1 MDAITLLKNDH
12 RSVEKL
18 FKRFEHA
25 GEKAYAEK
33 RKLVDRIIEELSQH
47 AAIEE
52 QVFYPVARATVPGT
66 EDIALESLEEHH
78 IVKWVL
84 SELEGMDPHD
94 ERFDAKVTV
103 LIENVRHHVEEEE
116 SEFFPKVRDRLG
128 RNDLGEVGDALAQAK
143 EGAPTHP
150 HPRSPDSPPA
160 NLVTGAAAG
169 VIDKV
174 SDTVSGLAQGGV
186 SVVQDL
192 IARIG
197 HRADPGVGSHRVD
210 DGEEAGAGGASCGVG
225 RGRRR
230 RADGEDGAYRG
241 PFDREGRQVRCQGH
255 GDDRAIVGQE
265 DRLDREAGDHDD
277 RENGGQVSEAHHRG
291 GQARRQPHPSRRPL
305 GLTEPGPTGQ
315 RQGVPYDPT
324 LPTTLGGG
332 PTWTGADRASAE
344 SRCHR

>member
-197 HRADPGVGSHRVD
+197 HRSTPASAPTGSTTARKRARGVRHAGSAAV
-210 DGEEAGAGGASCGVG
+210 
-225 RGRRR
+225 
-230 RADGEDGAYRG
+230 DGAERTAKTARTGVRSTAKAAKSGAKGTATTARSSAKKTASTAKRATTTTGRTAAKSAKRTTAAAKRG
-241 PFDREGRQVRCQGH
+241 ANRT
-255 GDDRAIVGQE
+255 RA
-265 DRLDREAGDHDD
+265 A
-277 RENGGQVSEAHHRG
+277 AHSG
-291 GQARRQPHPSRRPL
+291 
-305 GLTEPGPTGQ
+305 
-315 RQGVPYDPT
+315 
-324 LPTTLGGG
+324 
-332 PTWTGADRASAE
+332 
-344 SRCHR
+344 